1 MTADTGGMGWD
12 RSLLAALAAHRPGG
26 VTAVAKG
33 LMEAGQPATT
43 YVAAAIAA
51 LVFAWVYGAWRSV
64 AAAMLASVVA
74 TGVAEFTKELI
85 ARARPPASLALVPAD
100 GFAMPSSIAALTA
113 GAATPL
119 LLWGLRS
126 GRRSAQVIVVLLA
139 VGTVLVGASMV
150 YLGAHW
156 LSDVLAGWVL
166 GAAVGV
172 AALRLLEGGP
182 SALQRWVRPSG
193 RTRT

>member
-1 MTADTGGMGWD
+1 MDWD
-12 RSLLAALAAHRPGG
+12 RDLLELLAAHRTDG
-26 VTAVAKG
+26 VDAVAKG
-33 LMEAGQPATT
+33 LMDAGQPAAT
-43 YVAAAIAA
+43 YVAAAVAA
-51 LVFAWVYGAWRSV
+51 LVFAWVYGAWRAV
-64 AAAMLASVVA
+64 AAAMLGSVVA
-74 TGVAEFTKELI
+74 TGIAEFAKEFI
-85 ARARPPASLALVPAD
+85 GRPRPPASLALVPAD

-126 GRRSAQVIVVLLA
+126 ARRSAQVIVVLLA

-156 LSDVLAGWVL
+156 LSDVLVGWVL
-166 GAAVGV
+166 GVAVGV

-182 SALQRWVRPSG
+182 SALQRWARSSG